1 MAQELDLKSLWEC
14 YNGDTEIEKI
24 MYGDK
29 LVWEGNKIITL
40 GTAQTFDVASVYPRF
55 NELTADNFFFVS
67 SSPTS
72 VSGTSTATVHDSA
85 YYCYITIWTG
95 MYKTY
100 NAQTGQLSW
109 YQRNTYSDTYTAHS
123 GGDTRYATASMKAIL
138 VTKPEKLTYLGLG
151 TTFDIKSIFP
161 NDYQNMT
168 VNNFI
173 ARNWYYSNGGQQG
186 YITHS
191 SAHVQ
196 GTWSGSATT
205 SLIKSYNPSTGI
217 LTFYYNSAYSGDM
230 GSGSMPSRLY
240 VYYTRRAIV

>member
-1 MAQELDLKSLWEC
+1 MIYLNDNDLQELYVE
-14 YNGDTEIEKI
+14 DTEITKV
-24 MYGDK
+24 YVGDRM
-29 LVWEGNKIITL
+29 VWGGNRIIQL
-40 GTAQTFDVASVYPRF
+40 GNGTSFDIASIYPNYR
-55 NELTADNFFFVS
+55 ELTADNFFFVS

-72 VSGTSTATVHDSA
+72 ISGTSTATVHDSA

-100 NAQTGQLSW
+100 NAQSGQLSW

-123 GGDTRYATASMKAIL
+123 GGDTRYSTASMGALL
-138 VTKPEKLTYLGLG
+138 VTKPEKLVYLGLG
-151 TTFDIKSIFP
+151 TRFDIKSRFP

-173 ARNWYYSNGGQQG
+173 ARDWYYSNGGQQG
-186 YITHS
+186 YISHS
-191 SAHVQ
+191 SAHYQ

-217 LTFYYNSAYSGDM
+217 LTFYYNSAYSGDI
-230 GSGSMPSRLY
+230 GSGNVTSSLY
-240 VYYTRRAIV
+240 VYYSKKAIV

>member
-1 MAQELDLKSLWEC
+1 MQQLNLKELNEC
-14 YNGDTEIEKI
+14 YYGDTEINKI
-24 MYGDK
+24 MYADK
-29 LVWEGNKIITL
+29 EVWGGTRVIEL
-40 GTAQTFDVASVYPRF
+40 GTGTSIDVASIYPKY

-100 NAQTGQLSW
+100 DAQTGQLNF
-109 YQRNTYSDTYTAHS
+109 YQQNAYSDTYSAHS
-123 GGDTRYATASMKAIL
+123 GGDTRYATAGMKAVL
-138 VTKPEKLTYLGLG
+138 VSKPEKLTYLGLG

-161 NDYQNMT
+161 NDYQRFT

-173 ARNWYYSNGGQQG
+173 AKNWYYNNGGQQG
-186 YITHS
+186 YIVHS

-196 GTWSGSATT
+196 GRWSGSATT
-205 SLIKSYNPSTGI
+205 SLIKTYNASTGI
-217 LTFYYNSAYSGDM
+217 LNFYYDSVYSGDM
-230 GSGSMPSRLY
+230 GSGSVQSRLY
-240 VYYTRRAIV
+240 VYFTKRAVQ